1 MVEESCADVCCQNI
15 DLNMQGFRKVDPNRW
30 EFANEGFLRGQ
41 KHLLKGIQ
49 RRKSVPI
56 AQQQVVLSAGGPCLE
71 VGKFGGLQGE
81 IDGLRRDKNL
91 LMSEVIRL
99 HQEQQATQ
107 QEILTLSQRLH
118 DTEQKQQQMMIFL
131 AKAMQNPSFVAHLAQ
146 KTDQTK
152 QLESITRKR
161 RLTGAGSSNAQGTV
175 PFSSEVQEDGA
186 GPDVNEELQALLYE
200 MAQEQYSGDG
210 APHVSLGLEDGQEQS
225 LSDSSR
231 PETVKR
237 NRDSQNVVKL
247 EVREAIQ
254 DSSSGSFQ
262 HNDCDAFWKQLIEVQ
277 RGLVTANMANG
288 TFGEQTASISSSSKT
303 TLPFSTPV
311 LESSDCC
318 EPSKSDVDD
327 ITKQLVHLGSSPSN
341 RCMH

>member
-1 MVEESCADVCCQNI
+1 MVEESCADVCCQNV

-71 VGKFGGLQGE
+71 VGKYGGLQGE

-91 LMSEVIRL
+91 LMSEVVRL
-99 HQEQQATQ
+99 RQQQQATH

-118 DTEQKQQQMMIFL
+118 NTEQKQQQMMIFL
-131 AKAMQNPSFVAHLAQ
+131 AKAMQNPSFVAHLVL

-161 RLTGAGSSNAQGTV
+161 RLASAGSSNVQGTV
-175 PFSSEVQEDGA
+175 PSSSEIQEDGA
-186 GPDVNEELQALLYE
+186 RPDVNDELQALLYE
-200 MAQEQYSGDG
+200 MAQEQYSEDG
-210 APHVSLGLEDGQEQS
+210 AARVSLGVQDGQEQS
-225 LSDSSR
+225 LSDSLR

-237 NRDSQNVVKL
+237 NWVSQNVVEQ
-247 EVREAIQ
+247 EVRDATQ
-254 DSSSGSFQ
+254 DSSKGSFQ
-262 HNDCDAFWKQLIEVQ
+262 DSDSDAFWQQLIEVQ
-277 RGLVTANMANG
+277 RGLVTSNMAN
-288 TFGEQTASISSSSKT
+288 ASSSKN
-303 TLPFSTPV
+303 TLPFSAPV
-311 LESSDCC
+311 LESNGCWGA
-318 EPSKSDVDD
+318 SKPDVDD
-327 ITKQLVHLGSSPSN
+327 ITKQMVHLGSTP
-341 RCMH
+341 RQ